1 MAKILI
7 IDDNKAASAFL
18 KLMLQHDHHQVSRSR
33 EVAEATHHPRGF
45 NPDLVLIH
53 HAFRNNSG
61 WQVFSDLKQIAPDL
75 PAMVYLLEDF
85 SAQSAGWVVGAV
97 DAVMR
102 ERRNATTAVRAKKA
116 G

>member
-18 KLMLQHDHHQVSRSR
+18 KLMLQQHHHQVSRSR
-33 EVAEATHHPRGF
+33 EVADATQHPRGF

-61 WQVFSDLKQIAPDL
+61 WRVFSDLKQMAPDL
-75 PAMVYLLEDF
+75 PAVVYLLENL
-85 SAQSAGWVVGAV
+85 SVQSAGWVVRAV
-97 DAVMR
+97 EAVMR